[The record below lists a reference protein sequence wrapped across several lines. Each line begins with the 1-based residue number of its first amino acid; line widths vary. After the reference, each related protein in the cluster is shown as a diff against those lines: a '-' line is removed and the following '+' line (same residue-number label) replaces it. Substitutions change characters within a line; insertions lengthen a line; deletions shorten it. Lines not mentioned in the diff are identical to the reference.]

1 MINWMA
7 SRNEMDNI
15 RETVLSLARY
25 YKLILNKGQD
35 IITIGL
41 EIELCEAYIAIQ
53 QKRFRGKILFEI
65 DVDDQ
70 IRRFLIPKITL
81 QPLIENAI
89 VHGIMEKSSGRGPIL
104 ISGWEEDDEIFLSV
118 TDDGVGMATG
128 QENER
133 KHKGSKYGISNIET
147 RLTLFYN
154 MDKCITYES
163 TQGVGTCVSIRIGK
177 KTGEGETQ

>member
-1 MINWMA
+1 
-7 SRNEMDNI
+7 
-15 RETVLSLARY
+15 
-25 YKLILNKGQD
+25 
-35 IITIGL
+35 
-41 EIELCEAYIAIQ
+41 
-53 QKRFRGKILFEI
+53 
-65 DVDDQ
+65 
-70 IRRFLIPKITL
+70 
-81 QPLIENAI
+81 
-89 VHGIMEKSSGRGPIL
+89 
-104 ISGWEEDDEIFLSV
+104 
-118 TDDGVGMATG
+118 MATG